1 MYGKLASLTDIECC
15 CGKGRM
21 TYPHWPPTSQNEAL
35 ALKNAVLSELA
46 KGYGA
51 KDVANAFLSKGR
63 EGAYGRLE
71 VAEGNIFP
79 DAWFSRGSK
88 V

>member
-1 MYGKLASLTDIECC
+1 MVEYTMSSGNHGLAHTHTLDDLDMVKI
-15 CGKGRM
+15 
-21 TYPHWPPTSQNEAL
+21 NDAV
-35 ALKNAVLSELA
+35 KNAVLTELA

-71 VAEGNIFP
+71 VAGGKHL
-79 DAWFSRGSK
+79 SRRLVQSWK
-88 V
+88 